1 MICLRLNTLGS
12 SCKPLSDEFDRVGV
26 SAAFVQCAAK
36 VMVEG
41 ADVAVAE
48 AADLF
53 SSELSERKAR
63 VEFLAFCDQTRARYP
78 AHVRLAFVL
87 DNFSVHKGD
96 EMRAWAA
103 DNNVEL
109 AYTPQYASWL
119 NRIEPQFKG
128 LRYFCL
134 DGTDHPDHA
143 TQARLV
149 RRYIAWRNH
158 NADDTKLRAV
168 VSTANVA

>member
-1 MICLRLNTLGS
+1 MLSPIIGAPSGPPDGIAPTAATPRS
-12 SCKPLSDEFDRVGV
+12 SRPRRTNQSDTQKPAHSL
-26 SAAFVQCAAK
+26 
-36 VMVEG
+36 
-41 ADVAVAE
+41 
-48 AADLF
+48 
-53 SSELSERKAR
+53 
-63 VEFLAFCDQTRARYP
+63 EFLAFCDQTRARYP

-134 DGTDHPDHA
+134 AGTDHPDHE
-143 TQARLV
+143 TQAQLIAD
-149 RRYIAWRNH
+149 YINWRNQH
-158 NADDTKLRAV
+158 RDDPKLRHLTRREFARKATKTV
-168 VSTANVA
+168 TNLNTANVA